1 MVFRTRKV
9 IWSVNAL
16 ITRKGIFFYRNNR
29 NKSSIYSKK
38 LNILFNETLNRISIS
53 PEASITTNNLNIR
66 FVLVRDYYLIFE
78 ITELNITVLDI
89 WDTRQNPENFPI
101 KIK

>member
-9 IWSVNAL
+9 IWSINAL
-16 ITRKGIFFYRNNR
+16 ITKKGIFFYWNNR

-38 LNILFNETLNRISIS
+38 LNLLFNETLVRMSVS
-53 PEASITTNNLNIR
+53 PEASIATNNENIR
-66 FVLVRDYYLIFE
+66 FVLIRDYYLIFE

-101 KIK
+101 Q